1 MAEMYLVHFH
11 CNLIIFL
18 KHNKEQGF
26 LVVSSVTGGWGKEER
41 QRQTGQVPVPG
52 DLAWLLGCAVLFCA
66 SC

>member
-1 MAEMYLVHFH
+1 MADMYLVHFH
-11 CNLIIFL
+11 PNLIILL

-41 QRQTGQVPVPG
+41 QRQTGQVHVPG
-52 DLAWLLGCAVLFCA
+52 YPAWLWGCTVLFCT